1 MLAKWIVNLLNIDGM
16 WQDLLKNK
24 YLNSK
29 SLTQVKAK
37 PYDSN
42 FWRGLMKI
50 KNEVLTNGSFII
62 RDGSTTRFWE
72 DKWAGNVSLR
82 ERYPSLFNIVRDP
95 YASVPKIL
103 ATHLLHISFQ
113 RTLQGSK
120 LTNWSNLIAQ
130 ISPLSLVDGSDTFR

>member
-1 MLAKWIVNLLNIDGM
+1 M

-82 ERYPSLFNIVRDP
+82 ERYPS
-95 YASVPKIL
+95 VPKIL

-130 ISPLSLVDGSDTFR
+130 ISPLSLVDGSYF